1 MSFRLTR
8 KEELQPD
15 VVLGR
20 YSDNNKSV
28 EKTNRW
34 NEADALFREKLCKKY

>member
-1 MSFRLTR
+1 MLDNLFSWGKKKDIPNPPIHF
-8 KEELQPD
+8 
-15 VVLGR
+15 GR

-34 NEADALFREKLCKKY
+34 TDAGDV